1 MDRMQEARLE
11 RAGVEGAEFGIAEFR
26 GAEFRGA
33 GFGGARLGVA
43 GSGVARTAQALR
55 AAARV
60 GLAALALGAM
70 LVTTLPAVVV
80 AQDAPGIVNVNTATL
95 DELVQLP
102 GIGEKR
108 AQAILE
114 ARQQR
119 GGFKS
124 VDELLDIRGIGP
136 ANLEKLRPHLSVS
149 GKSGAAQ

>member
-1 MDRMQEARLE
+1 MDRMHETRLAR
-11 RAGVEGAEFGIAEFR
+11 
-26 GAEFRGA
+26 A
-33 GFGGARLGVA
+33 GFGL
-43 GSGVARTAQALR
+43 ARTAQALR
-55 AAARV
+55 ALARV
-60 GLAALALGAM
+60 GLTALLLGAV
-70 LVTTLPAVVV
+70 LATA
-80 AQDAPGIVNVNTATL
+80 APDVSMAEDRLGVVNVNTATVE
-95 DELVQLP
+95 ELVQLP

-124 VDELLDIRGIGP
+124 VDELLEIRGIGP